1 MTKSGTIR
9 TGIGGWTFEP
19 WRGHFFPESLK
30 QKDELNYASRQLK
43 VIEVNGTYYSTQKPA
58 VFAKWAAEVPDGF
71 IFSLKATRFVTN
83 RRVLAEAGES
93 MERFLSSGISEL
105 GDHLGPLLWQ
115 FAPTKRFDADDFEAF
130 LKLLPAKQ
138 DGLALRHVVEVRHD
152 SFKVPEFVALL
163 SKYGVAPVC
172 AEHFEYPMIADVTAD
187 FVYARLQKGSDDIP
201 TCYPE
206 KDLKA
211 WATRLETWAEGKV
224 PDDLPL
230 IDGDRKVKIEPRDVF
245 AFMPR
250 RSTPSPIRRR
260 TPTSASS
267 RVTKPLCCWPIRPAT
282 ARLPAAFRSA
292 PTRRLSASKSVS
304 RIRPPTPISPL
315 PPCAERSIRRTGR
328 CSGR

>member
-19 WRGHFFPESLK
+19 WRGHFFPDDLK

-115 FAPTKRFDADDFEAF
+115 FAPTKRFDSDDFEAF

-211 WATRLETWAEGKV
+211 WAGRLETWAEGKV

-230 IDGDRKVKIEPRDVF
+230 IDEDRKVKTEPRDVF
-245 AFMPR
+245 AFM
-250 RSTPSPIRRR
+250 IHEGK
-260 TPTSASS
+260 
-267 RVTKPLCCWPIRPAT
+267 VN
-282 ARLPAAFRSA
+282 A
-292 PTRRLSASKSVS
+292 PHGAIALQQALAK
-304 RIRPPTPISPL
+304 
-315 PPCAERSIRRTGR
+315 
-328 CSGR
+328 